1 MPSEIYLVKVGMTME
16 EGTVDEWYVPDGT
29 QVEPGQM
36 LYRLET
42 EKVNLDVDAETA
54 GTVKHLVPEGTTL
67 EPGDV
72 VGLIYA
78 ADEPIPDVLP
88 APKPKRDIAVANDTP
103 PDDKPDK
110 PAAKKPPPARPQRAG
125 GRIAASPVARKL
137 ATELGIDLATVTGTG
152 PRGRITKEDVQ
163 AVADAAP
170 AADEAGAAVPLTG
183 MRRTI
188 AQRMHASLR
197 DTAQLTMDMEVA
209 MDDAVKLRRDLI
221 AEWEGDGIRVTY
233 TDLVLAAAT
242 KALGKHPAMNAALRD
257 DALVR
262 FEAVHIGLAV
272 ALDEGLIVPVIR
284 DAESKSLKE
293 LAAASAEL
301 AARAR
306 SNKLT
311 IDEVEGGTFTVTSLG
326 MYGVD
331 TFTPILNPPQAGI
344 LGVGRIYDGIRWQGD
359 AAVKAAMMR
368 LSLTWDHRVLDGAP
382 AAEFLAA
389 VRDGLE
395 SPYRLLV

>member
-16 EGTVDEWYVPDGT
+16 EGTVEEWYIADGAR
-29 QVEPGQM
+29 VEPGEM

-42 EKVNLDVDAETA
+42 EKVNLDVDAETSGTVRHLADA
-54 GTVKHLVPEGTTL
+54 GTTCK
-67 EPGDV
+67 PGDV
-72 VGLIYA
+72 VGFIYA
-78 ADEPIPDVLP
+78 DDEVIPDVLP
-88 APKPKRDIAVANDTP
+88 TPKPKPDIAVASDTVG
-103 PDDKPDK
+103 DDKSAK
-110 PAAKKPPPARPQRAG
+110 PVVAKPKRAG

-137 ATELGIDLATVTGTG
+137 AGELGIDLANLTGTG

-163 AVADAAP
+163 AAADAAATAP
-170 AADEAGAAVPLTG
+170 AGPQSGSSTPLTG

-188 AQRMHASLR
+188 AERMHGSLR

-209 MDDAVKLRRDLI
+209 MDDAVKLRRDLL

-242 KALGKHPAMNAALRD
+242 KALGRYPAMNSALQAN
-257 DALVR
+257 ALVR

-272 ALDEGLIVPVIR
+272 ALEEGLIVPVIK
-284 DAESKSLKE
+284 DANSKTLRE
-293 LAAASAEL
+293 LASVSADL
-301 AARAR
+301 AKRAR
-306 SNKLT
+306 DGKLT
-311 IDEVEGGTFTVTSLG
+311 LADVEGGTFTVTSLG

-344 LGVGRIYDGIRWQGD
+344 LGVGRIYDGVRWAGD
-359 AAVKAAMMR
+359 TAVKAAMMR

-389 VRDGLE
+389 VRDFLE